1 MRTHTLKMA
10 TNTKLSKTTKVSI
23 SLAEFKRLK
32 EIETLYNQIQER
44 GEPMICGNGSTKGCG
59 EICYKSDQPKDWDGW
74 RAFCKDCYGEEE
86 EEKMVHCIGCN
97 EPLCKFTEEPPYK
110 DDRDEALCEEC
121 YDPCKTC
128 IVCVDKYD
136 YNNTGK
142 MCLIHDPRDKCL
154 GFRPQTRIGECAG
167 CEMVCEECE
176 NLMIVEEKEEEI
188 KYCWWN
194 GFILTNMDAP
204 PSGIENVDYVI
215 DDIKEKGWAGEG
227 SIKQITYKKIEK
239 EK

>member
-23 SLAEFKRLK
+23 SLAEFQRLK
-32 EIETLYNQIQER
+32 EIERLYE
-44 GEPMICGNGSTKGCG
+44 ELKKEEEEFECECG
-59 EICYKSDQPKDWDGW
+59 EKVADEMRCD
-74 RAFCKDCYGEEE
+74 DCGLCANPSKPQRCCECEE
-86 EEKMVHCIGCN
+86 EEKMVHCVGCN
-97 EPLCKFTEEPPYK
+97 EPVCKFTEEPPHK

-176 NLMIVEEKEEEI
+176 NLMIVEEK
-188 KYCWWN
+188 
-194 GFILTNMDAP
+194 
-204 PSGIENVDYVI
+204 
-215 DDIKEKGWAGEG
+215 
-227 SIKQITYKKIEK
+227 
-239 EK
+239 